1 MTSTLEPKEA
11 WDNDVIYQDF
21 YDMQDY
27 FKDKE
32 TEANWL
38 KRDESIILLTRYA
51 IGNIL
56 YEPDIEDL
64 FVDGIKPLVPGIIKA
79 INSLRTTL
87 STHGCDLVEVLA
99 RTKSFPHIMES
110 VFPHLVKLCAST
122 KKIAA
127 TKAEK
132 TANTV
137 ISHSSYNTYFLREI
151 WSACQDKNVQPRKSA
166 ALWLQTFVSKHRQ
179 SKTSFEKG
187 EGVSLFEQCLKKGLS
202 DGNADV
208 RKSMR
213 PAYWAFIRLW
223 PKRSEDILSTLSD
236 QHRKVL
242 LTESAD
248 VASTLGPAKTTV
260 LAAAA
265 TTVSKPKPSIKDTI
279 AAKRQAVKSVQPE
292 PAKSIPE
299 PEAAKSIPE
308 PEPTRSISRPEP
320 TTVPQRQ
327 TSVVDRLAARRQAAK
342 TVEPEPSI
350 VPAAAGTRYS
360 SQRLTNVMDRLAARR
375 QAIKSAEPGPATSIP
390 KSEPTTVPAA
400 GGTTTAPQRQT
411 SVIDR
416 LAARRQAAKMVE
428 PEPSIVLRQ
437 PYPRTLSSAP
447 VRPSRLARNP
457 SVSTSAIEVPKAR
470 IPTRPASPF
479 DFERPLS
486 PLELSIDAPKARTP
500 ARAASPFELPP
511 LSPFDLSID
520 ALKARMAAR
529 AASLSPVS
537 VRPPRLARNPTSAA
551 STIEVPRA
559 RMSARPASPFDF
571 ERPLSPLELNFF
583 GNSRPGSPIQRPSS
597 MSKTIIDMAKGAWS
611 PKSQPG
617 SPIQRPSSSGS
628 MSQTIIDMAKGAW
641 SPKSQPLSPGTI
653 AKMAKAGWSKSAAE
667 TSPPPT
673 TPPLPPT
680 TPPLPPSP
688 AGSSATVVRRSS
700 RECEALRQ
708 SMVDGP
714 IKPVKG
720 RKAPA
725 ITNMARKALGQLP
738 VNEPKRV
745 FRDLTK
751 VKIDDMSPK
760 EKWTNV
766 ERIHRRASPRI
777 KFQATNALREQL
789 RAHIRAL
796 KSDQAGIQTFHD
808 IQRIIKTNWLVLD
821 DEKSMFDDLLFE
833 ILSQMEEPEY
843 QEYGTTPTGHDR
855 NTQLVLVLRVL
866 LENHCSL
873 IMDYFP
879 RVLCALISASR
890 NQHFES
896 HMQPCLQETV
906 KQLIRECT
914 VVDLEASIDA
924 VLEVFETHP
933 HPSIHPQEMGMGL
946 YMLRLLM
953 RSSLKHQYEHI
964 DEQEKRIA
972 AFGYKC
978 CKTEF
983 PEMRQLA
990 IRMLMQYRIFIN
1002 DDARFWRR
1010 VGAAGE
1016 NCARLLAYYYEKER
1030 VEQQLEVERLL
1041 LARAMDEDVD

>member
-1 MTSTLEPKEA
+1 MEPKEA
-11 WDNDVIYQDF
+11 IDNDLIYQDF

-38 KRDESIILLTRYA
+38 KRDESIVLLTRYA

-56 YEPDIEDL
+56 YEPDIEHL

-137 ISHSSYNTYFLREI
+137 IFHSSYNTYFLREI

-179 SKTSFEKG
+179 NKTSFEKG

-242 LTESAD
+242 LTETAD

-279 AAKRQAVKSVQPE
+279 AAKRQAAKSV
-292 PAKSIPE
+292 E

-308 PEPTRSISRPEP
+308 PEPEPTRSISKPEP
-320 TTVPQRQ
+320 TAVPQRQ
-327 TSVVDRLAARRQAAK
+327 TSVMDRLAARRQAAK
-342 TVEPEPSI
+342 TVEPEPTV

-375 QAIKSAEPGPATSIP
+375 QALKSAEPEPATSIP
-390 KSEPTTVPAA
+390 KTEPTTVPAA
-400 GGTTTAPQRQT
+400 AGTTTARQRQT
-411 SVIDR
+411 SVVER
-416 LAARRQAAKMVE
+416 LAARRQAAKTVE
-428 PEPSIVLRQ
+428 PQPDIILRQ
-437 PYPRTLSSAP
+437 QYPRTLSSAP

-457 SVSTSAIEVPKAR
+457 SVTANAIEVPKAR

-486 PLELSIDAPKARTP
+486 PLELSIEEPKARMP
-500 ARAASPFELPP
+500 AR
-511 LSPFDLSID
+511 
-520 ALKARMAAR
+520 RV
-529 AASLSPVS
+529 SLSS
-537 VRPPRLARNPTSAA
+537 ASFRPPRLARNPTSAA

-559 RMSARPASPFDF
+559 RMSARPASPIDF
-571 ERPLSPLELNFF
+571 ERPLSPLFS
-583 GNSRPGSPIQRPSS
+583 NSR
-597 MSKTIIDMAKGAWS
+597 
-611 PKSQPG
+611 PG

-628 MSQTIIDMAKGAW
+628 MSETIIDMAKGAW

-708 SMVDGP
+708 AMVDGP

-725 ITNMARKALGQLP
+725 ITNIARKALGQLP

-760 EKWTNV
+760 EKWMNV

-777 KFQATNALREQL
+777 KFQATDALREQL
-789 RAHIRAL
+789 RAHIRTL
-796 KSDQAGIQTFHD
+796 KSDQAGIQTFHS

-833 ILSQMEEPEY
+833 ILSQMEEKGYHEY
-843 QEYGTTPTGHDR
+843 STTPTGHDR
-855 NTQLVLVLRVL
+855 NTQLLLVLRVL

-873 IMDYFP
+873 LMDYFP

-890 NQHFES
+890 NQDFET
-896 HMQPCLQETV
+896 HMQPCLQEIV
-906 KQLIRECT
+906 KRFIRECT

-953 RSSLKHQYEHI
+953 RSSLKHKYEHI

-972 AFGYKC
+972 AFGYKA
-978 CKTEF
+978 CKTEY

-1030 VEQQLEVERLL
+1030 VEQRLEVERLL

>member
-1 MTSTLEPKEA
+1 MEPKEA
-11 WDNDVIYQDF
+11 IDNDLIYQDF

-38 KRDESIILLTRYA
+38 KRDESIVLLTRYA

-56 YEPDIEDL
+56 YEPDIEHL

-79 INSLRTTL
+79 INSL
-87 STHGCDLVEVLA
+87 
-99 RTKSFPHIMES
+99 
-110 VFPHLVKLCAST
+110 LCAST

-137 ISHSSYNTYFLREI
+137 IFHSSYNTYFLREI

-179 SKTSFEKG
+179 NKTSFEKG

-242 LTESAD
+242 LTETAD

-279 AAKRQAVKSVQPE
+279 AAKRQAAKSV
-292 PAKSIPE
+292 E

-308 PEPTRSISRPEP
+308 PEPEPTRSISKPEP
-320 TTVPQRQ
+320 TAVPQRQ
-327 TSVVDRLAARRQAAK
+327 TSVMDRLAARRQAAK
-342 TVEPEPSI
+342 TVEPEPTV

-375 QAIKSAEPGPATSIP
+375 QALKSAEPEPATSIP
-390 KSEPTTVPAA
+390 KTEPTTVPAA
-400 GGTTTAPQRQT
+400 AGTTTARQRQT
-411 SVIDR
+411 SVVER
-416 LAARRQAAKMVE
+416 LAARRQAAKTVE
-428 PEPSIVLRQ
+428 PQPDIILRQ
-437 PYPRTLSSAP
+437 QYPRTLSSAP

-457 SVSTSAIEVPKAR
+457 SVTANAIEVPKAR

-486 PLELSIDAPKARTP
+486 PLELSIDTPKARMPARPASPFDFGPLSPLELSIDAPKARMPTRP
-500 ARAASPFELPP
+500 ASPFDFGP
-511 LSPFDLSID
+511 LSPLKLSID
-520 ALKARMAAR
+520 APKARMPAR
-529 AASLSPVS
+529 PASPFDFERPLSPLELSIEEPKARMPARRVSLSS
-537 VRPPRLARNPTSAA
+537 ASFRPPRLARNPTSAA

-559 RMSARPASPFDF
+559 RMSARPASPIDF
-571 ERPLSPLELNFF
+571 ERPLSPLFS
-583 GNSRPGSPIQRPSS
+583 NSR
-597 MSKTIIDMAKGAWS
+597 
-611 PKSQPG
+611 PG

-628 MSQTIIDMAKGAW
+628 MSETIIDMAKGAW

-708 SMVDGP
+708 AMVDGP

-725 ITNMARKALGQLP
+725 ITNIARKALGQLP

-760 EKWTNV
+760 EKWMNV

-777 KFQATNALREQL
+777 KFQATDALREQL
-789 RAHIRAL
+789 RAHIRTL
-796 KSDQAGIQTFHD
+796 KSDQAGIQTFHS

-833 ILSQMEEPEY
+833 ILSQMEEKGYHEY
-843 QEYGTTPTGHDR
+843 STTPTGHDR
-855 NTQLVLVLRVL
+855 NTQLLLVLRVL

-873 IMDYFP
+873 LMDYFP

-890 NQHFES
+890 NQDFET
-896 HMQPCLQETV
+896 HMQPCLQEIV
-906 KQLIRECT
+906 KRFIRECT

-953 RSSLKHQYEHI
+953 RSSLKHKYEHI

-972 AFGYKC
+972 AFGYKA
-978 CKTEF
+978 CKTEY

-1030 VEQQLEVERLL
+1030 VEQRLEVERLL

>member
-1 MTSTLEPKEA
+1 MEPKEA
-11 WDNDVIYQDF
+11 YDNDLIYQDF
-21 YDMQDY
+21 HDMQEY

-56 YEPDIEDL
+56 HEPDIEHL

-127 TKAEK
+127 SKAEK
-132 TANTV
+132 TANNV
-137 ISHSSYNTYFLREI
+137 IFHSSYNTYFLREI

-179 SKTSFEKG
+179 HKTSFEKG

-242 LTESAD
+242 LTETAD
-248 VASTLGPAKTTV
+248 VASTLGPARTTV

-279 AAKRQAVKSVQPE
+279 AAKRQAAKSVEPE
-292 PAKSIPE
+292 PAKSIPEPKAAKSIPE

-308 PEPTRSISRPEP
+308 PEPTRSISKPEP
-320 TTVPQRQ
+320 TTVPAAPGTTIVPQRQ
-327 TSVVDRLAARRQAAK
+327 TSVMDRLAARRQAAK
-342 TVEPEPSI
+342 SVEPEPTI
-350 VPAAAGTRYS
+350 VPAAAGTNHS
-360 SQRLTNVMDRLAARR
+360 SQRLTSVMDRLAARR
-375 QAIKSAEPGPATSIP
+375 QAAKPVE
-390 KSEPTTVPAA
+390 SEPTIVP
-400 GGTTTAPQRQT
+400 RQ
-411 SVIDR
+411 
-416 LAARRQAAKMVE
+416 Q
-428 PEPSIVLRQ
+428 
-437 PYPRTLSSAP
+437 YPRTLSSAP

-457 SVSTSAIEVPKAR
+457 TVTASAIEVPKAR

-486 PLELSIDAPKARTP
+486 PLQLTIEVPKARMP
-500 ARAASPFELPP
+500 AQPV
-511 LSPFDLSID
+511 
-520 ALKARMAAR
+520 
-529 AASLSPVS
+529 SLSSAS

-551 STIEVPRA
+551 SVIEVPRA
-559 RMSARPASPFDF
+559 RMPARPASPFDF
-571 ERPLSPLELNFF
+571 ERPLSPLQLEFF
-583 GNSRPGSPIQRPSS
+583 SNSR
-597 MSKTIIDMAKGAWS
+597 
-611 PKSQPG
+611 PG

-628 MSQTIIDMAKGAW
+628 MSETIIDMAKGAW

-653 AKMAKAGWSKSAAE
+653 AEMAKAGWSKSAAE

-700 RECEALRQ
+700 QECEALRQ
-708 SMVDGP
+708 FMVDGP
-714 IKPVKG
+714 VKPVKA
-720 RKAPA
+720 RKAPVV
-725 ITNMARKALGQLP
+725 TNIARKALGQLP
-738 VNEPKRV
+738 VNEPRRAP

-760 EKWTNV
+760 EKWMNV

-789 RAHIRAL
+789 RAHIRTL
-796 KSDQAGIQTFHD
+796 KSDQAGIQTFHS

-833 ILSQMEEPEY
+833 ILSQMEEKEY
-843 QEYGTTPTGHDR
+843 HEYGTTPTGHDR
-855 NTQLVLVLRVL
+855 NTQLLLVLRVL

-890 NQHFES
+890 NQHFET

-906 KQLIRECT
+906 KHFIRECT
-914 VVDLEASIDA
+914 VVDLEESIDA

-933 HPSIHPQEMGMGL
+933 DPSVHPQEMGMGL

-953 RSSLKHQYEHI
+953 RQSLQYQYEHI

-972 AFGYKC
+972 AFGYQA
-978 CKTEF
+978 CKTEY

-990 IRMLMQYRIFIN
+990 IRMLMQYRIFID

-1016 NCARLLAYYYEKER
+1016 NCARLLAYYYEKEQ
-1030 VEQQLEVERLL
+1030 VEQRLEVERLM
-1041 LARAMDEDVD
+1041 LAHAMDEDVD